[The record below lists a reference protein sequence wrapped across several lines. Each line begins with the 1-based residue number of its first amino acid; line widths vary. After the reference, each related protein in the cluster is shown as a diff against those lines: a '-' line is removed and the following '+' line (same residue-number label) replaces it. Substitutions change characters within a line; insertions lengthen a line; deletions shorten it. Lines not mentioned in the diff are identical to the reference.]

1 MWRNNL
7 TAGRRRSG
15 EGGGSGQ
22 TIEEGLRWL
31 DGEEVQISGGY
42 EEHGAEL
49 PVVEQETAQ
58 VASRTQG
65 LAISDVKK

>member
-1 MWRNNL
+1 M
-7 TAGRRRSG
+7 
-15 EGGGSGQ
+15 
-22 TIEEGLRWL
+22 

-49 PVVEQETAQ
+49 PLVEQETAQ